1 MQKRT
6 HLLLGILLFLMFNQV
21 LGYPL
26 AMGAFAAI
34 GALLPDI
41 DLRPRTAHRKVCHN
55 VWFLAIV
62 IWLGLG
68 LHWFDAAIA
77 TALALGFLSHMIGD
91 SFTPHG
97 VHWLWPLP
105 VPHFKG
111 SLRTGSA
118 EEWAV
123 ALGMLVAIGFV
134 AGVLH
139 I

>member
-55 VWFLAIV
+55 LWFLAIV
-62 IWLGLG
+62 IIFGLNFG
-68 LHWFDAAIA
+68 WFNWPIA
-77 TALALGFLSHMIGD
+77 TALTLGFLSHMIGD

-123 ALGMLVAIGFV
+123 ALGMIVAIGFV